1 MSALPRSELQ
11 PNPNAFLEADR
22 AHADQVYPALD
33 LSRSS
38 AGTGGANA
46 ATPERAPASSRV
58 RSSRARDLDA
68 DTSSYDATDLYLE
81 ELSGSQPLTR
91 DGEIELGRRIEAG
104 ERAGIDAWV
113 RSPVALGVLV
123 ELAEDLSTGLVEIED
138 LLLNPD
144 ADDPAGHAAPVRL
157 AQLFQLAQSLSGARN
172 PGEASADLAAG
183 LNEVRLDPAVGERI
197 ERALRD
203 TVRAGGD
210 EAAAAEATLRTV
222 VRARAQVARAKA
234 DLVQA
239 NLRLVVAT
247 ARHYQRRGVP
257 LLDMV
262 QEGNL
267 GLMRAADK
275 FDYRRGYRFSTY
287 AGWWIKQAIERAL
300 LYQGR
305 IVKMPV
311 HLADS
316 RRKVLRSRKALSQE
330 NSREPSPEEIA
341 EHSGLPLAK
350 VKAVRDLSME
360 PLSLDAPIDEEGD
373 ARYGDFLASDGMTPD
388 EALTQRRM
396 LEQTHDLLEGLTPRE
411 REVLRLRYGL
421 DGETDH
427 TLEEIGRSFSLSR
440 ERIRQI
446 ESKALEKLRS
456 RSRERQL
463 ASYLE
468 G

>member
-1 MSALPRSELQ
+1 MSSLAEALAGSS
-11 PNPNAFLEADR
+11 
-22 AHADQVYPALD
+22 PA
-33 LSRSS
+33 
-38 AGTGGANA
+38 
-46 ATPERAPASSRV
+46 SRV
-58 RSSRARDLDA
+58 RALREREVEPDFASP
-68 DTSSYDATDLYLE
+68 DATDLYLA

-91 DGEIELGRRIEAG
+91 DGEIDLGRRIEAA
-104 ERAGIDAWV
+104 EDASLRTWV
-113 RSPVALGVLV
+113 RSPIALRVLAS
-123 ELAEDLSTGLVEIED
+123 LADDVQAGRVVIQD

-144 ADDPAGHAAPVRL
+144 ADDPAGQAAPLRL
-157 AQLFQLAQSLSGARN
+157 AQLLQLARSVMTLTGSNA
-172 PGEASADLAAG
+172 EAALEGLAAG
-183 LNEVRLDPAVGERI
+183 LCEVRLDPSVGDRI
-197 ERALRD
+197 TQALRD
-203 TVRAGGD
+203 VARSGSPESEGATSTLRAFSKARAGS
-210 EAAAAEATLRTV
+210 
-222 VRARAQVARAKA
+222 ARAKA
-234 DLVQA
+234 ELVQA
-239 NLRLVVAT
+239 NLRLVMAT

-257 LLDMV
+257 LLDLV

-330 NSREPSPEEIA
+330 HAREPSPEEIA

-360 PLSLDAPIDEEGD
+360 PISLDAPIDEEGD
-373 ARYGDFLASDGMTPD
+373 ARYGDFLPSDTVTPD
-388 EALTQRRM
+388 EALAQRRM
-396 LEQTHDLLEGLTPRE
+396 MEQTRDLLEGLTPRE

-456 RSRERQL
+456 RSRDRHL
-463 ASYLE
+463 ATYLD
-468 G
+468 GT

>member
-1 MSALPRSELQ
+1 MLSLSTSEQQQTSPVFLDAVTGRTDEVYTDSELAR
-11 PNPNAFLEADR
+11 PRVGDAIR
-22 AHADQVYPALD
+22 G
-33 LSRSS
+33 S
-38 AGTGGANA
+38 AAGL
-46 ATPERAPASSRV
+46 
-58 RSSRARDLDA
+58 RARSTVADLV
-68 DTSSYDATDLYLE
+68 SHDATDLYLE
-81 ELSGSQPLTR
+81 DLSGSQPLTR
-91 DGEIELGRRIEAG
+91 DGEIDIGRRIEAG
-104 ERAGIDAWV
+104 ERASIDAWV
-113 RSPVALGVLV
+113 RSAVALRELV
-123 ELAEDLSTGLVEIED
+123 AIADDLDAGRTEIQA

-144 ADDPAGHAAPVRL
+144 ADDPAGQAAPVRL
-157 AQLFQLAQSLSGARN
+157 AQLLQLARSLMQARDAGA
-172 PGEASADLAAG
+172 ETSDAVVDLSAG
-183 LNEVRLDPAVGERI
+183 LSDVRLDPSVGERI
-197 ERALRD
+197 EQTLRD
-203 TVRAGGD
+203 AAAGASEQGDRAGARTTL
-210 EAAAAEATLRTV
+210 AALE
-222 VRARAQVARAKA
+222 RARAASARAKA

-257 LLDMV
+257 LLDLV

-300 LYQGR
+300 LYQGK

-316 RRKVLRSRKALSQE
+316 RRKVLRSRKALAQE
-330 NSREPSPEEIA
+330 HAREPSPEEIA
-341 EHSGLPLAK
+341 AHSGLPLAK

-360 PLSLDAPIDEEGD
+360 AISLDAPIDEEGD
-373 ARYGDFLASDGMTPD
+373 ARYGDFLASDGVTPD
-388 EALTQRRM
+388 EALAQRRM
-396 LEQTHDLLEGLTPRE
+396 LEQTRDLLEALTPRE

-427 TLEEIGRSFSLSR
+427 TLEEIGKSFSLSR

-446 ESKALEKLRS
+446 ESKALEKLRT

-463 ASYLE
+463 ASYLDR
-468 G
+468 

>member
-1 MSALPRSELQ
+1 MSQ
-11 PNPNAFLEADR
+11 
-22 AHADQVYPALD
+22 
-33 LSRSS
+33 
-38 AGTGGANA
+38 
-46 ATPERAPASSRV
+46 
-58 RSSRARDLDA
+58 
-68 DTSSYDATDLYLE
+68 DATDLYLA

-91 DGEIELGRRIEAG
+91 EGEIELGRRIEAG
-104 ERAGIDAWV
+104 ERAGMEAWV
-113 RSPVALGVLV
+113 SSATALR
-123 ELAEDLSTGLVEIED
+123 ELAALADDVQAGRAEIED

-144 ADDPAGHAAPVRL
+144 ADDPAGQAAPVRL
-157 AQLFQLAQSLSGARN
+157 AQLLQLARSLARGA
-172 PGEASADLAAG
+172 GGAEALSDLSEG
-183 LNEVRLDPAVGERI
+183 LSEVRLDPSVGTRI
-197 ERALRD
+197 ERALRQ
-203 TVRAGGD
+203 
-210 EAAAAEATLRTV
+210 AAAAGAQEGAEARATLNKV
-222 VRARAQVARAKA
+222 SRARAAAARAKA
-234 DLVQA
+234 ELVQA

-247 ARHYQRRGVP
+247 ARPYQRRGVP
-257 LLDMV
+257 LLDLI

-330 NSREPSPEEIA
+330 HAREPSPEEIA

-373 ARYGDFLASDGMTPD
+373 ARYGDFLAGEEVAPD
-388 EALTQRRM
+388 EALVRRRM
-396 LEQTHDLLEGLTPRE
+396 LEQTRDLLDGLTPRE

-456 RSRERQL
+456 RSRERHL
-463 ASYLE
+463 MSYLE
-468 G
+468 S

>member
-1 MSALPRSELQ
+1 MNSLHPGEPQKNDPELPALPRRRIVL
-11 PNPNAFLEADR
+11 R
-22 AHADQVYPALD
+22 PAQEQANLD
-33 LSRSS
+33 
-38 AGTGGANA
+38 
-46 ATPERAPASSRV
+46 ATPAQTSDSLSAPPASRV
-58 RSSRARDLDA
+58 RPARARDLDA
-68 DTSSYDATDLYLE
+68 DFASRDATDLYLA

-91 DGEIELGRRIEAG
+91 DGEVELGRRIEAG
-104 ERAGIDAWV
+104 ERAALDAWV
-113 RSPVALGVLV
+113 YSPVALRVFG
-123 ELAEDLSTGLVEIED
+123 EMAEDVQVGSVTIQD

-144 ADDPAGHAAPVRL
+144 ADDPASQAIPVRL
-157 AQLFQLAQSLSGARN
+157 AQLLQLARSLSKVSG
-172 PGEASADLAAG
+172 PIVPSALSDLAAG
-183 LNEVRLDPAVGERI
+183 LCEVRLDPSVGERI
-197 ERALRD
+197 DNALREA
-203 TVRAGGD
+203 VEAGG
-210 EAAAAEATLRTV
+210 AEASGARATLSALR
-222 VRARAQVARAKA
+222 RARAQTARAKA
-234 DLVQA
+234 ELVQA
-239 NLRLVVAT
+239 NLRLVMAT

-257 LLDMV
+257 LLDLV

-330 NSREPSPEEIA
+330 NAREPSPEEIA

-360 PLSLDAPIDEEGD
+360 PISLDAPIDEEGD
-373 ARYGDFLASDGMTPD
+373 ARYGDFLASDGATPD
-388 EALTQRRM
+388 EALTMRRM
-396 LEQTHDLLEGLTPRE
+396 MEQTRDLLDGLTPRE

-421 DGETDH
+421 DGEADH

-456 RSRERQL
+456 RSRDRHL

-468 G
+468 S